1 MNSRRFAVSAAVLLG
16 GFALGSML
24 AAPAYA
30 ATTVGV
36 VLNGSELRMTGS
48 DFADD
53 IEIRA
58 EGNAVVVIS
67 RNAQIFNGSDSGCS
81 RINDSSVRCPG
92 VSTLNVQLGLGND
105 RFLNNTNR
113 PSVVGGGVGADDIT
127 GGAGDD
133 TLSGGNGNDT
143 LDGAGGRDTVT
154 GGNNIDKCIGEV
166 ESPTCES

>member
-1 MNSRRFAVSAAVLLG
+1 MNSRRFAMSAAVAFG
-16 GFALGSML
+16 GILTSFAVAG
-24 AAPAYA
+24 PAHA

-36 VLNGSELRMTGS
+36 VMNGTELRMTGS
-48 DFADD
+48 DFSDD

-58 EGNAVVVIS
+58 EGNALVVVS
-67 RNAQIFNGSDSGCS
+67 RSAKIFNGSDSGCT
-81 RINDSSVRCPG
+81 RVNDSSVRCVG
-92 VSTLNVQLGLGND
+92 AATLSVQLGLGND

-113 PSVVGGGVGADDIT
+113 PGVISGNVGVDDIT